1 MNLRPYQ
8 DLAINTLAR
17 KLVKTPKMVFQL
29 ATGGGK
35 TVTFA
40 GITKRF
46 LEKQTSSVLIIV
58 HRKELLDQARR
69 TFWEFA
75 GINAQIIVAGMRYVP
90 PAKAYI
96 AMVESLKNRIPDNI
110 GLVIIDE
117 AHMGNFKKVH
127 DWFPDKYII
136 GFTATPL
143 SSDKKHPLKKD
154 YQDIVC
160 AIDTPELIK
169 QGYLCQNIT
178 FAPRDAVD
186 RKNLTIKGKDYDEGL
201 MGAEFSQPKYVRN
214 TRLAYE
220 RHSKGDKTIIFNVTI
235 DHSLKVAQEF
245 AEHGYSVRHLDGM
258 MNKTERNKIIEWFKS
273 TPSAILCNVGIA
285 TTGFDVPEIETVI
298 VNRATISLV
307 LWLQMCG
314 RGSRALDWKKI
325 FKIIDLGGNT
335 VTHGDWSSPRDWENI
350 FWNPPKPSDGNGV
363 APIKSCPQCEALIP
377 AQCRTCPHCGFE
389 IPKSEQEEEEEQLI
403 GELVTMANGLD
414 VKELIEQQ
422 KHRKKYR
429 LFFLIGEILA
439 DEAKRIVPQM
449 TPEIFEHI
457 LNQYYEKGEQW
468 CEANGMKWN
477 QWHKDRAL
485 EKLVEEIE
493 KRFKKYKHHAEHSV

>member
-169 QGYLCQNIT
+169 QGFLCQNIT

-220 RHSKGDKTIIFNVTI
+220 KHSKGDKTIIFNVTV

-245 AEHGYSVRHLDGM
+245 AEHGYQVRHLDGM
-258 MNKTERNKIIEWFKS
+258 MKKTERNKIIEWFKS

-350 FWNPPKPSDGNGV
+350 FWNPPKPSDGSGV

-429 LFFLIGEILA
+429 PFFLIGEILA

-468 CEANGMKWN
+468 CEANEMKWN
-477 QWHKDRAL
+477 QWHKDRAI

-493 KRFKKYKHHAEHSV
+493 KRFKKYSHKQIETA

>member
-1 MNLRPYQ
+1 MQLRPYQ
-8 DLAINTLAR
+8 SLAIDTLAR
-17 KLVKTPKMVFQL
+17 KLMKTPKMVFQL

-40 GITKRF
+40 GIAQRYLSRQDKA
-46 LEKQTSSVLIIV
+46 VVIIV

-69 TFWEFA
+69 TLWEFA
-75 GINAQIIVAGMRYVP
+75 RINAQIIVAGMRYVP
-90 PAKAYI
+90 ASKVYI
-96 AMVESLKNRIPDNI
+96 AMVESLKNRIPDNV

-117 AHMGNFKKVH
+117 CHMGNFKKVH
-127 DWFPDKYII
+127 DWFPAKYII

-169 QGYLCQNIT
+169 QGFLCQNIT

-186 RKNLTIKGKDYDEGL
+186 RKTLTVKGKDFDEGL
-201 MGAEFSQPKYVRN
+201 MGTQFSQPKYVRN

-220 RHSKGDKTIIFNVTI
+220 KHSRGDKTIIFNVTVE
-235 DHSLKVAQEF
+235 HSLKVCQEF
-245 AEHGYSVRHLDGM
+245 AEHGYQVRHLDGL
-258 MNKTERNKIIEWFKS
+258 MNKTERDSIISWFKS

-285 TTGFDVPEIETVI
+285 TTGFDVPDIETVI

-335 VTHGDWSSPRDWENI
+335 VTHGDWSNARDWENI
-350 FWNPPKPSDGNGV
+350 FWNPPKPSEGNGV
-363 APIKSCPQCEALIP
+363 APIKACPQCEALIP
-377 AQCRTCPHCGFE
+377 AQARTCPHCGFE
-389 IPKSEQEEEEEQLI
+389 IPKTEQEEAEETALSELI
-403 GELVTMANGLD
+403 AMANGLD
-414 VKELIEQQ
+414 VKQLIEEQ

-429 LFFLIGEILA
+429 PFFMIGQILA
-439 DEAKRIVPQM
+439 DEAKRIVPHM
-449 TPEIFEHI
+449 TAEIFDHI
-457 LNQYYEKGEQW
+457 LNQYYEKGAEW
-468 CEANGMKWN
+468 CQANGIKWN
-477 QWHKDRAL
+477 QWHKDRAC
-485 EKLVEEIE
+485 ETLVEEIE
-493 KRFKKYKHHAEHSV
+493 KRFKKYKIKQIA